1 MTKRSVLV
9 LVKPSAEAMARWN
22 DDAVRYIPNCR
33 SGCSAQNHRSYSECC
48 QGLSIN
54 SGAVYS
60 RDRAWNKE
68 LDSYD
73 NAVAA
78 GMQPAGTSQAKVD
91 EAVRISDATGVPY
104 RADGL

>member
-1 MTKRSVLV
+1 MT
-9 LVKPSAEAMARWN
+9 VKMNHQGVSFMRDGEWWR
-22 DDAVRYIPNCR
+22 RYNPNCR
-33 SGCSAQNHRSYSECC
+33 SGCPTQNHRSYADCC

-60 RDRAWNKE
+60 KDRAWNKE
-68 LDSYD
+68 LDAYD

-78 GMQPAGTSQAKVD
+78 GMQPAGTSMAKVD

-104 RADGL
+104 RAA